1 MSDIAEYL
9 QQGMDNVGELFE
21 KEEYFIGDLIM
32 AGIIFKEV
40 MKLDK
45 RSVAD
50 QKEAPGS
57 RGTILIGTI
66 HGDLHDIGK
75 DIFIG
80 LACVNGF
87 NVIDLGVDVLP
98 EVFVE
103 KIREARPQILGF
115 SGLLTTATAEVKK
128 TLKMIHDAGLRD
140 GLKIIV
146 GGGLMQKEQESPEAF
161 ADAYVKNSG
170 RGLEYCLEWAENG
183 YR

>member
-1 MSDIAEYL
+1 M
-9 QQGMDNVGELFE
+9 
-21 KEEYFIGDLIM
+21 
-32 AGIIFKEV
+32 
-40 MKLDK
+40 
-45 RSVAD
+45 
-50 QKEAPGS
+50 
-57 RGTILIGTI
+57 
-66 HGDLHDIGK
+66 
-75 DIFIG
+75 
-80 LACVNGF
+80 
-87 NVIDLGVDVLP
+87 DVLP